1 MYYTELWY
9 AVTILKQQGQ
19 FGRVH
24 AIFKNNKTGD
34 WIGVADPDWEGS
46 AGAPN

>member
-1 MYYTELWY
+1 MAKLSS
-9 AVTILKQQGQ
+9 I
-19 FGRVH
+19 
-24 AIFKNNKTGD
+24 IKNNKTGD

>member
-1 MYYTELWY
+1 MYYTEMGH
-9 AVTILKQQGQ
+9 AVTIQKQKGR